1 MNSDFSIW
9 RNNEKAAK
17 VREIRDLGTWNPS
30 EEIVLRS
37 QGL

>member
-1 MNSDFSIW
+1 MKKQQKI
-9 RNNEKAAK
+9 
-17 VREIRDLGTWNPS
+17 REIRDLGTWNPS